1 MPTYSVCNAA
11 LETDLVFPEL
21 EVVECS
27 DPEFRL
33 TLCRFTVG
41 GEDCEWMHTW
51 SLPDGT
57 PWLLLARLASG
68 YLLRFPELA
77 DFSVSPDAKE
87 IRCYAGLDTPE
98 STIRHLLL
106 DQVMPLL
113 LSREGNLVLHGSAI
127 STPEGAI
134 AFVGNTG
141 SGKSTLAASFSRHG
155 IAVLTDDCL
164 LLREEGGRLTAIPS
178 YPGVR
183 LWPETADVMFGED
196 SPLAEV
202 AHYTEK
208 KRADE
213 NAGVVFCRRPV
224 VLRRVY
230 FLVPPEEGEP
240 VPEISIEVL
249 SARDAAIELV
259 KFTYLID
266 VTDRYRLR
274 QEFDRLS
281 RVAVQPL
288 FSRLAFPH
296 DFARLGDVRS
306 AILEDVRGSGRA
318 AGGPTSR

>member
-11 LETDLVFPEL
+11 MESDFAFPEL
-21 EVVECS
+21 EVVQSSE
-27 DPEFRL
+27 PAF
-33 TLCRFTVG
+33 RFTLYGATALDDGHCV
-41 GEDCEWMHTW
+41 WLHTW
-51 SLPDGT
+51 SQQDGS
-57 PWLLLARLASG
+57 PWLLLGRLASG

-77 DFSVSPDAKE
+77 DFSVSADARV
-87 IRCYAGLDTPE
+87 ICCCAGPDTPE

-113 LSREGNLVLHGSAI
+113 LSREGHLVLHGSAV

-134 AFVGNTG
+134 AFVGKTG
-141 SGKSTLAASFSRHG
+141 SGKSTLAASFSRDG

-164 LLREEGGRLTAIPS
+164 LLREENGHLTAIPS

-183 LWPETADVMFGED
+183 LWPETADAMFGED
-196 SPLAEV
+196 SSLAEV

-213 NAGVVFCRRPV
+213 NAGVGFCRRPA

-230 FLVPPEEGEP
+230 FLAPPEEGEP

-266 VTDRYRLR
+266 VTDRDRLR
-274 QEFDRLS
+274 QEFHRLS

-288 FSRLAFPH
+288 FSRLVLPH
-296 DFARLGDVRS
+296 DLARLGEVRQ
-306 AILEDVRGSGRA
+306 AILDDVCGS
-318 AGGPTSR
+318 

>member
-1 MPTYSVCNAA
+1 MPTYSVCNIA
-11 LETDLVFPEL
+11 LESDFAFPEL
-21 EVVECS
+21 EAVECS
-27 DPEFRL
+27 EPEFRF
-33 TLCRFTVG
+33 TLCPFTVG
-41 GEDCEWMHTW
+41 GGGDCEWMHTW
-51 SLPDGT
+51 SLQDGT
-57 PWLLLARLASG
+57 PWLLLGRMTCG
-68 YLLRFPELA
+68 YLLRFPEMA
-77 DFSVSPDAKE
+77 DFSVLPDARE
-87 IRCYAGLDTPE
+87 IRCHAGPDTPE

-113 LSREGNLVLHGSAI
+113 LSREGHLVLHGSAV

-134 AFVGNTG
+134 AFVGKTG
-141 SGKSTLAASFSRHG
+141 SGKSTLAASFSHDG

-164 LLREEGGRLTAIPS
+164 LLREEGGHLTAIPS

-183 LWPETADVMFGED
+183 LWPETADAMFGED
-196 SPLAEV
+196 WSLAEV

-213 NAGVVFCRRPV
+213 NAGVGFCRRPA

-266 VTDRYRLR
+266 VTDRDRLR

-288 FSRLAFPH
+288 FYRLVFPH
-296 DFARLGDVRS
+296 DFARLGEVRQ
-306 AILEDVRGSGRA
+306 AILDDVSGSGRA
-318 AGGPTSR
+318 AAGPAS